1 MDRRIRKTREA
12 LYSAFTSLIVERGYD
27 AISVQDIIDEADVG
41 RTTFYAHFKSK
52 DELLK
57 YGFQMLRDDI
67 EPLLSG
73 AASENAWGFVEP
85 LLLHARA
92 HAGLYLALLNGGGGS
107 LADREFQSIVEG
119 IVASELGRGME
130 RHLEVAMLTGALI
143 SAIRS
148 WIASGARQPPSEV
161 GTHFRQLAARFE
173 SDRGGENTP

>member
-52 DELLK
+52 DELLQF
-57 YGFQMLRDDI
+57 GFQKLQDDL

-73 AASENAWGFVEP
+73 AASENSWGFVEP

-92 HAGLYLALLNGGGGS
+92 HAGLYLALLKGGGGS
-107 LADREFQSIVEG
+107 LADMEFQSIVEG
-119 IVASELGRGME
+119 IVADELGRRTE

-143 SAIRS
+143 FAIRS

-161 GTHFRQLAARFE
+161 ATSFRQLASTFE
-173 SDRGGENTP
+173 SDRSGENAP